1 MQLCSN
7 VGCWLAQPEVITTN
21 QRMADGLSLIARVYV
36 DSSGFKQQ
44 AYCFSCKDPSSCFFW
59 LDRGAVRID
68 LFTFEQ
74 FRSARWIYFSQR
86 SCYYDEAVVADTR
99 SRSNCGVQYGPNP
112 VGDANC
118 CVLLWKLI
126 LQATSILRLDV
137 KIFNNLFKENST
149 GTNSG
154 SGRRR
159 IVLVGE
165 TSRHSDLAS
174 RYPKRNNV

>member
-1 MQLCSN
+1 MNASCVRLSPVVVFNCES
-7 VGCWLAQPEVITTN
+7 WL
-21 QRMADGLSLIARVYV
+21 
-36 DSSGFKQQ
+36 FKQQ

-59 LDRGAVRID
+59 LDRGAMRIELD

-74 FRSARWIYFSQR
+74 FRSGRLHQFTFP
-86 SCYYDEAVVADTR
+86 SCYYDETVVGDTR
-99 SRSNCGVQYGPNP
+99 SRSRSILSNWPDP
-112 VGDANC
+112 IGDANC
-118 CVLLWKLI
+118 CVLLWKLT
-126 LQATSILRLDV
+126 LQATSILRLEV

-165 TSRHSDLAS
+165 ASRHLDLDLF
-174 RYPKRNNV
+174 